1 MFFVIK
7 FRKVVQRLVEFFGEI
22 EGETLREGPRAHREQ
37 FDGEIDRDLF
47 AVVCQTLSEF
57 FV

>member
-1 MFFVIK
+1 M
-7 FRKVVQRLVEFFGEI
+7 VQRLVEFFGEI
-22 EGETLREGPRAHREQ
+22 EGETLREGPRAHGEQ

-57 FV
+57 FVKSFG